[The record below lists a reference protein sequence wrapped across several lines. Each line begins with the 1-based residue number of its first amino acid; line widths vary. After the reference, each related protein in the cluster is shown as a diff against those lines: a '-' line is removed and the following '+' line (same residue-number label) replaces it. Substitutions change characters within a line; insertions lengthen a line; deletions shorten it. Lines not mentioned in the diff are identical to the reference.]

1 MRSSS
6 RHPRLGVAGLSHH
19 LLTQRPLQ
27 ATSCHKPSPG
37 GALLAVMQL
46 GARHMVMART
56 DDEAFEA
63 LFIAE
68 YARVAGIANRVLADA
83 HEAED
88 VAQEVFIDFH
98 RLHSASADY
107 APAWL
112 HRAAVHSALNRLRG
126 AKRRQRREISQAAEE
141 NDKTVDPQRQLE
153 LNEDRRRVREALGRM
168 APKPAAVLVL
178 RASGLSYAEVAK
190 SLGIG
195 IGQVGTLL
203 RRAEETLR
211 KEVTRATSN

>member
-1 MRSSS
+1 MA
-6 RHPRLGVAGLSHH
+6 VA
-19 LLTQRPLQ
+19 RP
-27 ATSCHKPSPG
+27 
-37 GALLAVMQL
+37 
-46 GARHMVMART
+46 
-56 DDEAFEA
+56 DDAAFEA
-63 LFIAE
+63 LFSSE
-68 YARVAGIANRVLADA
+68 YARVVRIANRVLADP

-98 RLHSASADY
+98 RLHSASAGY

-126 AKRRQRREISQAAEE
+126 ARRRQRRELSQAAGEGDQMLDPERQVELDEE
-141 NDKTVDPQRQLE
+141 
-153 LNEDRRRVREALGRM
+153 RRKVREALGRM

-190 SLGIG
+190 SVGVG

-203 RRAEETLR
+203 RRAEESLR
-211 KEVTRATSN
+211 KEVTRGTSD